1 MTAIKLGW
9 DSHSRGIYFMYVG
22 FFGAAA
28 ELGFGRCYIGF
39 RDLSTLNNIDRNQR
53 SSERP

>member
-9 DSHSRGIYFMYVG
+9 DSHSRGIYFMYLG

-28 ELGFGRCYIGF
+28 EFLLGFGRY
-39 RDLSTLNNIDRNQR
+39 
-53 SSERP
+53 